1 MPDGRPSDA
10 GPRPAVVDLLEPGY
24 GPLFDAA
31 VRVLQA
37 DQRVRGLWLSGSL
50 ARGDADEVSDLDLL
64 VAVADDAL
72 ADFAA
77 GWQTWLAAIT
87 PTLIA
92 RPLPFLPGSLYA
104 VTPGRERLDVVVEA
118 VSALAASPFRDR
130 VVVFDRD
137 DLTDAVPPPAPGAG
151 PAPERVAGIIEEF
164 FRDYGMYPVTV
175 RRADVLL
182 GIEAT
187 NRVRTLLYQLFVEA
201 NAPLPPMG
209 VKRWSAKLDDEQ
221 RRALEALPT
230 GGADLAEVTAAH
242 ELVSLAFV
250 DHARRIAAHL
260 GVAWPEELEAATCR
274 YLRGHGLPALERT
287 GE

>member
-1 MPDGRPSDA
+1 MPDGRPSDV
-10 GPRPAVVDLLEPGY
+10 GPRPAVVDVLEPGY

-31 VRVLQA
+31 VTVLHA
-37 DQRVRGLWLSGSL
+37 DPRVRGLWLSGSL
-50 ARGDADEVSDLDLL
+50 ARGDADGASDLDLL
-64 VAVADDAL
+64 VAVADDGL

-77 GWQTWLAAIT
+77 GWRAWLAAIT

-118 VSALAASPFRDR
+118 VSALPTTSFRDR

-137 DLTDAVPPPAPGAG
+137 GLTDLVPPPEPGPG
-151 PAPERVAGIIEEF
+151 PSPERVAGIIEEF
-164 FRDYGMYPVTV
+164 FRDYGMYPVV
-175 RRADVLL
+175 VGRGDVLL

-187 NRVRTLLYQLFVEA
+187 HLVRTLLYQLFVEA

-209 VKRWSAKLDDEQ
+209 VKRWSAKLDGEQ
-221 RRALEALPT
+221 QGVLEALPT
-230 GGADLAEVTAAH
+230 GGADLEQVTASH

-250 DHARRIAAHL
+250 DHARRIAAQL
-260 GVAWPEELEAATCR
+260 GVAWPDELEAATCR
-274 YLRGHGLPALERT
+274 YLRSHGLPALERT
-287 GE
+287 GH